1 MPNYEIVYL
10 DANGK
15 LAFKFDAKCGDA
27 TRAKILAHAM
37 KNREHKRFEVWED
50 KALVYRRP
58 NSPN

>member
-10 DANGK
+10 DAKGN
-15 LAFKFDAKCGDA
+15 LAFKFDAKCGDT

-37 KNREHKRFEVWED
+37 KESEHKGLEVWEN

-58 NSPN
+58 DNPN